1 MDNVLKKLFEALDIA
16 EREQRNLI
24 DGETFLESVTLD
36 NGIIIRLE
44 SDANR
49 TEKLSYGFYYV
60 IEPIVDAICMILGV
74 EMSDEL
80 NDIVLNTDFSIE
92 ERIEKIKL
100 LKR

>member
-1 MDNVLKKLFEALDIA
+1 MDNVLKKLLESLDIA
-16 EREQRNLI
+16 EREQRKLI
-24 DGETFLESVTLD
+24 NGETFLESVTLD

-44 SDANR
+44 RDASR
-49 TEKLSYGFYYV
+49 TEELSYGFYYV
-60 IEPIVDAICMILGV
+60 MEPIVDSICMILGV

-100 LKR
+100 LK

>member
-1 MDNVLKKLFEALDIA
+1 MDNVLKKLLEALDIV

-24 DGETFLESVTLD
+24 EGEAFLESVTLD
-36 NGIIIRLE
+36 NGMIIRLE

-60 IEPIVDAICMILGV
+60 MEPIVDAICMILGI

-80 NDIVLNTDFSIE
+80 NDTILNTDFSIE
-92 ERIEKIKL
+92 ERIELIKK
-100 LKR
+100 LK

>member
-1 MDNVLKKLFEALDIA
+1 MDNVLKKLLEALDIA

-24 DGETFLESVTLD
+24 EEETFLESVTLD
-36 NGIIIRLE
+36 NGMIIRLE

-60 IEPIVDAICMILGV
+60 MEPIVDAICMILGI

-80 NDIVLNTDFSIE
+80 NDTILNTDFSIE
-92 ERIEKIKL
+92 ERIELIKK
-100 LKR
+100 LK

>member
-1 MDNVLKKLFEALDIA
+1 MDNVLKKLLEALDIA
-16 EREQRNLI
+16 EREQRKLI

-49 TEKLSYGFYYV
+49 TEKFSYGFYYV
-60 IEPIVDAICMILGV
+60 MEPIVDALCMILGV

-92 ERIEKIKL
+92 ERIEKLKL
-100 LKR
+100 LK